1 MEVAVRQAWQVQ
13 VLAYFEPQGG
23 VVELVARE
31 LAVMAYQWAAACQE
45 AVVMANP
52 EQGVQA

>member
-52 EQGVQA
+52 EQGV